1 MTSII
6 KVDTIQDTSG
16 NNIINENSNTITI
29 GASGDTTNI
38 IGTLQNDGAAVGGT
52 TSPYCSVYRNGD
64 QTLSDNTWTKI
75 QYNVEN
81 VDSAGAFDSSTN
93 YRFTPQTSG
102 YYFVSCNGTCGN
114 TSDNSI
120 DSFKLKLYKN
130 GSEITST
137 QSRRDWD
144 VTGINFNDSLH
155 TSVIV
160 QMNGSS
166 DYIEAYMLVNVTGG
180 TPRVESQKNSMQI
193 FKMTE

>member
-1 MTSII
+1 MGTI
-6 KVDTIQDTSG
+6 K
-16 NNIINENSNTITI
+16 
-29 GASGDTTNI
+29 TTNI
-38 IGTLQNDGAAVGGT
+38 QSISGSGTVTLGTSGETFTVPSGVTVNMSSATQTGVGGNNT
-52 TSPYCSVYRNGD
+52 PSFMAFLSSD

-193 FKMTE
+193 FKMT